1 MLEVVHA
8 FTEGMV
14 ELRACP
20 NERGAGRVAHL
31 FTRDMEDVA
40 AFVARHDKPGWAV
53 YFSVGT
59 RDPKSEPPGRIETT
73 IELPTLWVDND
84 QTPKDELLATLL
96 SCPMPPSIVVDSGRG
111 LHPYWLLDEPEDVR
125 AALSNDHRLVA
136 LLRALCR
143 VFAGDPSVCDLAR
156 IMRLPGT
163 HNTKYGEPRLVRI
176 VHQSERRYSLSDLRD
191 WLSWQRELVGE
202 PTDPFLA
209 AAEKLG
215 VKPALDVQAML
226 AGMRYPENIHEVQ
239 LRVSASLVVS
249 GRPEDEV
256 VATLLEATR
265 LAAGEAGLKWNWRR
279 EEASIRKMVQGA
291 AKKFT
296 VIEGGKKQ
304 VNGPDVPVAAAELPT
319 VGKVARTAVEVWG
332 RPLITVEG
340 ELWTYDRGIWEPLF
354 EHDLRAHIHAA
365 ARAIGSVGNS
375 TLNGAW
381 RWILEDIELIRRDI
395 EWDRAGVIVG
405 RNACLEIATGRLV
418 SHSPDFYATR
428 HIDCDIDLT
437 ADCPEWL
444 RFLGEKL
451 PPTCIETLQE
461 WCGAALVRGKR
472 RELTK
477 GLIVH
482 GPSRSGKT
490 QVANVVRALLG
501 GDTCGLTVRAMS
513 ERFGMQPLLSCSGW
527 VADDAVGEN
536 AVMDAEA
543 YKVIVT
549 GESTSVE
556 RKNKAS
562 VEVRFDIP
570 VLLTMNNFPIVK
582 DNSDAV
588 YNRSL
593 TLPMLAPEAEETARD
608 ISGSV
613 IAHELPGVLRWAVD
627 GWRRLESRGWY
638 EPPQVMRAAVAE
650 FKGQNNPFAEFAD
663 LCLQANADLMIMRHD
678 LNLVFNEWRR
688 SEHGGRE
695 WSGKA
700 IARGIQG
707 AIDGVVSA
715 KIHKGRV
722 WVGVR
727 FTEAAEAFIPQ
738 DFGTA
743 RRNIADLNMGLTA
756 HVREAVGRP
765 IRTRF

>member
-1 MLEVVHA
+1 MLEVIHA
-8 FTEGMV
+8 YTEGAV

-20 NERGAGRVAHL
+20 NERGNGRVAHL

-40 AFVARHDKPGWAV
+40 AFIARHDKPGWGV

-59 RDPKSEPPGRIETT
+59 RDPKSEPPGNIEKT
-73 IELPTLWVDND
+73 IEIPALWADND
-84 QTPKDELLATLL
+84 QTPKDELLRVLL
-96 SCPMPPSIVVDSGRG
+96 ACPMPPSIVVDSGRG
-111 LHPYWLLDEPEDVR
+111 LHPYWLLDEPEDVS
-125 AALSNDHRLVA
+125 AAKSNDHPLVD
-136 LLRALCR
+136 LLRALRR
-143 VFAGDPSVCDLAR
+143 VFASDPSVCDLAR

-163 HNTKYGEPRLVRI
+163 HNTKYGEPRPVRVI
-176 VHQSERRYSLSDLRD
+176 HQSERRYSLSDLRD
-191 WLSWQRELVGE
+191 WLSWQRELIGE
-202 PTDPFLA
+202 PVDPFLA

-215 VKPALDVQAML
+215 VRPAIDVQAML
-226 AGMRYPENIHEVQ
+226 AGMHYPENVHDVQ
-239 LRVSASLVVS
+239 LRVSASLVAS
-249 GRPEDEV
+249 GRPEDEI
-256 VATLLEATR
+256 VATLLEATK
-265 LAAGEAGLKWNWRR
+265 LAAGEQGVKWNWRK
-279 EEASIRKMVQGA
+279 EESALRSMIRGA
-291 AKKFT
+291 TKKFT
-296 VIEGGKKQ
+296 VIEGGRKQ
-304 VNGPDVPVAAAELPT
+304 VNGPDLPSATDLPT
-319 VGKVARTAVEVWG
+319 VGKVARMAVEVWD

-340 ELWTYDRGIWEPLF
+340 ELWTYDGGIWEPLF

-381 RWILEDIELIRRDI
+381 RWILEDIELIRRNV
-395 EWDRAGVIVG
+395 EWDKAGVIVG
-405 RNACLEIATGRLV
+405 RNACLEIASGHLV
-418 SHSPDFYATR
+418 PHSPDFYATR
-428 HIDCDIDLT
+428 RVDCDIDLG
-437 ADCPEWL
+437 AACPEWL
-444 RFLGEKL
+444 GFLADKL
-451 PPTCIETLQE
+451 PPSCVETLQE
-461 WCGAALVRGKR
+461 WCGASLVRGKR

-477 GLIVH
+477 GLIIH

-501 GDTCGLTVRAMS
+501 GNTCGLTVRAMS
-513 ERFGMQPLLSCSGW
+513 ERFGMQPLLNCSGW

-556 RKNKAS
+556 RKNKTS

-593 TLPMLAPEAEETARD
+593 ALPMLAPEAEETARD
-608 ISGSV
+608 ISGTV
-613 IAHELPGVLRWAVD
+613 IASELPGVLRWAVD
-627 GWRRLESRGWY
+627 GWRRLSARGWY
-638 EPPQVMRAAVAE
+638 DPPPVMRGAVAE
-650 FKGQNNPFAEFAD
+650 FKSQNNPFAEFAD
-663 LCLQANADLMIMRHD
+663 LCLQATADLMIMRHD

-688 SEHGGRE
+688 SEYGGRE

-700 IARGIQG
+700 IARGLQG
-707 AIDGVVSA
+707 TIDRVVGA

-727 FTEAAEAFIPQ
+727 FTEAAETFIPQ
-738 DFGTA
+738 DFGSAKRT
-743 RRNIADLNMGLTA
+743 ISDLNMGLTA
-756 HVREAVGRP
+756 EIREAVGRP